1 DVTGFPDGSGDY
13 TYNIYAGTST
23 VGAADSSNTV
33 GTFVNL
39 PAGDYAIEVIDNI
52 TGCTSIPVSDE
63 VLEVPTRPDF
73 ESSASGGNINN
84 TVCDPALAI
93 NSGSA
98 YNG

>member
-1 DVTGFPDGSGDY
+1 M
-13 TYNIYAGTST
+13 
-23 VGAADSSNTV
+23 
-33 GTFVNL
+33 
-39 PAGDYAIEVIDNI
+39 IDNI

-98 YNG
+98 YNGQVQVDIVSGTLADYT